1 MAVMR
6 CYVLSNYNVE
16 HLEQSRFLDATL
28 HLPKKFGTTQK
39 ERSIIW
45 QRLKGQLE
53 NQVDVKKE
61 DQIIY
66 VIHSLNQ
73 ETNDFSGLEATISRY
88 LCFSIGNGKKDTLRR
103 IFIKAEE
110 EEKEENLYKWD
121 LSDETIPM
129 RRHIEA
135 IKDDSIETINGFSDK
150 QKKRFLQEIL
160 ISKNLIHFI
169 NTKQWEKAI
178 LTLAT
183 NLNENKDLLI
193 PYTSISPYAI
203 AQLVKDLQKEI
214 KNPLFEE
221 KLKKVRD
228 SKEKINLGLLI

>member
-6 CYVLSNYNVE
+6 CYVLSNDNIE
-16 HLEQSRFLDATL
+16 HLEQSRFLDAGL
-28 HLPKKFGTTQK
+28 HLPKKFGITQK

-73 ETNDFSGLEATISRY
+73 ETNDLSNSEHIHY
-88 LCFSIGNGKKDTLRR
+88 LCFSIGNGKKDILKR
-103 IFIKAEE
+103 IFIKAKKEE
-110 EEKEENLYKWD
+110 EEENLYKWD

-150 QKKRFLQEIL
+150 QKKKFLQEIL

-183 NLNENKDLLI
+183 NLNENKDLLK
-193 PYTSISPYAI
+193 PYASISPYAI

>member
-6 CYVLSNYNVE
+6 CYVLSNDNIE
-16 HLEQSRFLDATL
+16 HLEQSRFLDAGL
-28 HLPKKFGTTQK
+28 HLPKKFGTTKK
-39 ERSIIW
+39 ERNIIW

-73 ETNDFSGLEATISRY
+73 EANGLSNSEQAHY
-88 LCFSIGNGKKDTLRR
+88 LCFSIGNGKKDTLKR
-103 IFIKAEE
+103 IFIKAKKEE
-110 EEKEENLYKWD
+110 EEENLYKWD

-129 RRHIEA
+129 RKHIEA

-150 QKKRFLQEIL
+150 QKKKFLQEIL

-169 NTKQWEKAI
+169 NTKQWEKAT

-203 AQLVKDLQKEI
+203 AQLVRDLQKEI

-228 SKEKINLGLLI
+228 HKETINLGLF